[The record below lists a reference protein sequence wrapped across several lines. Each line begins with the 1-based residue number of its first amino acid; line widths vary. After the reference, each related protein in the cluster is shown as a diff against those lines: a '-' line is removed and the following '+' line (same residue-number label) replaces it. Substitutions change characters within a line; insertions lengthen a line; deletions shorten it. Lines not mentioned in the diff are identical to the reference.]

1 MQIFKDKQMNV
12 SNNTINTAKDTT
24 NFGHNHY
31 NQWFETKLVNS
42 PCSLFNEIALLC
54 QRYQDNH
61 KWVLVVSSNASDL
74 MHLQQEQNIGKEKV
88 LWVHANRSSISTR
101 NIERTLAK
109 GNCAAVVI
117 CDAEL
122 NIQQSEQLQ
131 QKALIGNTHC
141 VLLNS
146 NF

>member
-1 MQIFKDKQMNV
+1 MHTLKSRI
-12 SNNTINTAKDTT
+12 STT
-24 NFGHNHY
+24 NDTNNFSHTHY
-31 NQWFETKLVNS
+31 NQWFDIKSVNS
-42 PCSLFNEIALLC
+42 TSSLFNEIALLC
-54 QRYQDNH
+54 QRCQDNH

-74 MHLQQEQNIGKEKV
+74 MHLQQEQNVGKEKV
-88 LWVHANRSSISTR
+88 LWVHANRASISTS

-122 NIQQSEQLQ
+122 NAQQREQLK
-131 QKALIGNTHC
+131 QKAMTGNTHC

>member
-1 MQIFKDKQMNV
+1 MNTLK
-12 SNNTINTAKDTT
+12 SKINATNNTN
-24 NFGHNHY
+24 NFSHAHY
-31 NQWFETKLVNS
+31 NQWFNIKSVNS
-42 PCSLFNEIALLC
+42 TSSLFNEIALLC

-61 KWVLVVSSNASDL
+61 KWILVVSSNASDL

-88 LWVHANRSSISTR
+88 LWVHANRTSISTT

-122 NIQQSEQLQ
+122 NAQQSQKLQ
-131 QKALIGNTHC
+131 QKAFIGNTHC

>member
-1 MQIFKDKQMNV
+1 
-12 SNNTINTAKDTT
+12 
-24 NFGHNHY
+24 
-31 NQWFETKLVNS
+31 
-42 PCSLFNEIALLC
+42 
-54 QRYQDNH
+54 
-61 KWVLVVSSNASDL
+61 
-74 MHLQQEQNIGKEKV
+74 KEKV
-88 LWVHANRSSISTR
+88 LWVHANRASISTR

-122 NIQQSEQLQ
+122 NAQQSEQLK
-131 QKALIGNTHC
+131 QKAITGNTHC